1 MYLSSRLIHPPK
13 TLLLWGISLPPVR
26 ASDGSRT
33 ATAECW
39 VLSYP
44 TQHPSWKHSYDLY
57 FLTPTVKP
65 CLCACN
71 CVFRR
76 TWRCLLWAQSI
87 LSGALTSALNL
98 AKDQGLYRSPG
109 GGQMEPLPVGSKNAK
124 GWHRALFGAVL
135 EKAVRATW
143 NMPHSTSAGASSLSS
158 LHTGLQ
164 CKFCFPRKKF
174 SAGSVWVY
182 WIHWCFS
189 PQVFPWAINNYI
201 TLATRIVLWNHSLTF
216 SLWHH
221 LKVNTWRIV
230 MYAWNTL
237 VH

>member
-1 MYLSSRLIHPPK
+1 MYLSCRLIHLPK

-33 ATAECW
+33 AIAECW

-44 TQHPSWKHSYDLY
+44 TQHPSWKHSFDLY

-65 CLCACN
+65 CLCARS

-109 GGQMEPLPVGSKNAK
+109 GGRMEPFASWAPRMPRGDAEPHLGQSWRKLWGRPETCPAQLLP
-124 GWHRALFGAVL
+124 ALHL
-135 EKAVRATW
+135 Y
-143 NMPHSTSAGASSLSS
+143 L
-158 LHTGLQ
+158 
-164 CKFCFPRKKF
+164 
-174 SAGSVWVY
+174 VY
-182 WIHWCFS
+182 
-189 PQVFPWAINNYI
+189 
-201 TLATRIVLWNHSLTF
+201 
-216 SLWHH
+216 
-221 LKVNTWRIV
+221 
-230 MYAWNTL
+230 TL
-237 VH
+237 VFNVSFVFREKNSLQEVYGFIGSIDAFPHKFFPEL